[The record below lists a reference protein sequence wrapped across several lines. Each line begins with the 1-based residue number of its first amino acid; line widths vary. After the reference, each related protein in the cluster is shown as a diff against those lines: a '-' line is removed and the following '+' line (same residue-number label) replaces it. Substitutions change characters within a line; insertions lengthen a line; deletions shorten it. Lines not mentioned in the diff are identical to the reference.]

1 MMASAQVVETS
12 VNTNSPSQDYT
23 TNPDDHS
30 NHKIDVSKGEVG
42 GGGGRW
48 GDSRRNV
55 RLTFLVEQIDMC
67 DFPKSNCFRLNTDI
81 FRMDLTIL

>member
-1 MMASAQVVETS
+1 MMASAQVVKTPI
-12 VNTNSPSQDYT
+12 NTNNRPSQDYT
-23 TNPDDHS
+23 TNPDNHS
-30 NHKIDVSKGEVG
+30 NHNIDVSKGEG
-42 GGGGRW
+42 GGE